1 MKTTVDTFLNAT
13 GRETELQK
21 AITNAEAQLANLN
34 SLVGQYTKN
43 QVDYQQY
50 ANEYLAHSHNDW
62 KHRNKKDENQFL
74 AECKSGICRGQGKTG
89 RGARYDKRYD
99 KWMDGLAGVSRYA
112 GKKNQTVNV
121 AIPAQKEVIKVAKK
135 ALNDYMVALN
145 QKISEGHTPESAAE
159 SANLEIQAQ
168 KDALI
173 QAQSQADATARAIEA
188 EPKQQ
193 LVKIAIIAGAAIVAL
208 IVLMRFRK

>member
-1 MKTTVDTFLNAT
+1 MRTTVDTFLNAT
-13 GRETELQK
+13 GRENELQK
-21 AITNAEAQLANLN
+21 AITDAEAQLANLN
-34 SLVGQYTKN
+34 SLVGQYTQN

-50 ANEYLAHSHNDW
+50 ANEYLAHSHDDW
-62 KHRNKKDENQFL
+62 KDRNKKDENQFL
-74 AECKSGICRGQGKTG
+74 AQCKSGTCRGQGKTG

-99 KWMDGLAGVSRYA
+99 KWMDALAGVSRYA

-121 AIPAQKEVIKVAKK
+121 AIPAQNDVITAAKK
-135 ALNDYMVALN
+135 ALADYQTALN
-145 QKISEGHTPESAAE
+145 EKISEGHTPESAAE

-168 KDALI
+168 KDALT
-173 QAQSQADATARAIEA
+173 QAQAQANATARAIEA

-208 IVLMRFRK
+208 IIIMRFRK

>member
-1 MKTTVDTFLNAT
+1 MRTTVDTFLNAT
-13 GRETELQK
+13 GRENELQK
-21 AITNAEAQLANLN
+21 AITDAEAQLANLN

-43 QVDYQQY
+43 QADYQQY
-50 ANEYLAHSHNDW
+50 ANEYWQLSHDDW
-62 KHRNKKDENQFL
+62 KDRNKKSQSEYFAQ
-74 AECKSGICRGQGKTG
+74 CKSGTCRGQGKTG
-89 RGARYDKRYD
+89 RGNRFNERTD
-99 KWMDGLAGVSRYA
+99 KWMDALAGISRYA

-121 AIPAQKEVIKVAKK
+121 AIPAQNDVITAAKK
-135 ALNDYMVALN
+135 ALADYQTALN
-145 QKISEGHTPESAAE
+145 EKISEGHTPESAAE

-168 KDALI
+168 QDALT
-173 QAQSQADATARAIEA
+173 QAQAQADATAKAIEA